1 MIARIVEVAIG
12 GSLGATARY
21 LAMELLRRR
30 LGSSYPFGTLFV
42 NVAGCFVLGLVLGY
56 ASARGIGVI
65 ERHMLLV
72 VGFLGSFTT
81 FSTFIADADAL
92 VQRDNT
98 MTMLLYLATS
108 IVLGFG
114 AFLLARS
121 IGRLV

>member
-1 MIARIVEVAIG
+1 MIVRIVEVAIG
-12 GSLGATARY
+12 GSLGATARF

-30 LGSSYPFGTLFV
+30 LGSGYPFGTLFV

-92 VQRDNT
+92 GQRENPGA
-98 MTMLLYLATS
+98 MLIYLVAS
-108 IVLGFG
+108 VALGFG
-114 AFLLARS
+114 AFMLARS
-121 IGRLV
+121 IGRLF